1 MIEQRRI
8 AKFLFKGGIAILD
21 QGLVTGVNFV
31 VSIVLARWLSAK
43 EYGAYALAFAVLLL
57 LGLLYQALFLEPM
70 GVFGASV
77 YRSCLRSYLRA
88 IVWLHVISSVIIL
101 VAVGAAAGIELKV
114 GGQESLA
121 GALLGVAIAGPLII
135 MFWMIKRAYY
145 VQFAPGPSAVAG
157 AAYCVLTLGILAFV
171 YKYHGLSPFL
181 AFLILGTG
189 SLVAGIPL
197 LLYFLRG
204 LPPDVDATTLGDTW
218 QRHWRYGRWAVASSA
233 LTWVPINIFYPLLS
247 SFSGMAQ
254 AGELKALANFSA
266 PIGQAVAA
274 LSTLALPYATR
285 TQEKHGLA
293 GGGILSRRVSLLFV
307 SAAIVYWS
315 VFLVFRE
322 PAFRILYSG
331 KYLEVAYLLPAIAL
345 GSIFWSGFV
354 GPANALRAMESP
366 ASVFVAVCCASAVA
380 IVAGVPATW
389 FWGLKGAVWVMAISQ
404 GVGFIA
410 ASILLRRRLLQRA
423 APASSADLEPTPP
436 LPFDSIP

>member
-1 MIEQRRI
+1 MADRQRI
-8 AKFLFKGGIAILD
+8 AKFLFKGGLAILD

-31 VSIVLARWLSAK
+31 VSIVLARWLSAE

-57 LGLLYQALFLEPM
+57 LGVLYQALFLEPM

-77 YRSCLRSYLRA
+77 YRGCFRSYLKA
-88 IVWLHVISSVIIL
+88 IVQLHIISSLIIL
-101 VAVGAAAGIELKV
+101 VTMGAASGIELKV
-114 GGQESLA
+114 GEESLA

-145 VQFAPGPSAVAG
+145 VQFTPGPSAVGG
-157 AAYCVLTLGILAFV
+157 AAYCILTLGILALV

-181 AFLILGTG
+181 AFLILGAG
-189 SLVAGIPL
+189 SLATGIPL
-197 LLYFLRG
+197 LLYFIRG
-204 LPPDVDATTLGDTW
+204 LPPDVEATTLRDTW

-247 SFSGMAQ
+247 SFSGTAQ
-254 AGELKALANFSA
+254 AGELKALANFSS

-285 TQEKHGLA
+285 TQERHGA
-293 GGGILSRRVSLLFV
+293 SGGGTLSRRVSLLFI
-307 SAAIVYWS
+307 SAAVVYWS
-315 VFLVFRE
+315 VLLVFRE
-322 PAFRILYSG
+322 PVFRVLYSG

-389 FWGLKGAVWVMAISQ
+389 FWGLKGAVWVMAVSQ

-410 ASILLRRRLLQRA
+410 ASILLRRRLLHRA
-423 APASSADLEPTPP
+423 ALASSTDLEPTPP
-436 LPFDSIP
+436 VPFDSIS